1 MKKSPDRSRSQG
13 AVTLETESAFVK
25 RWKCDVPLLHEYL
38 KIYVSYLILFEKRRV
53 SDLAKALSDIE
64 QFDGTDRVLFIRMLA
79 TACRHQVR
87 VLRDPEWEKAITKGV
102 RSFVKSQVKV
112 MEAKKKEILH
122 SIETLSTLLEGMIS
136 NQHRLQESPSPE
148 DVALLDGLEKFRKA
162 VVYKSEHR
170 FLAQRRGYNRLV
182 GYPPEALLVFLLDNV
197 SHRGTISLKL
207 LKAIATFFLTWGF
220 EKTRAFD
227 ELAADV
233 GIRLRQRYRVYQ
245 HRFVFSLT
253 RKGYDISSI

>member
-1 MKKSPDRSRSQG
+1 MKKSPERSPSQG
-13 AVTLETESAFVK
+13 AVTAETQSAFVK
-25 RWKCDVPLLHEYL
+25 RWKCDVPLLHEYF
-38 KIYVSYLILFEKRRV
+38 KMYVSYLILFEKKRV

-64 QFDGTDRVLFIRMLA
+64 QFNGTDRILFIRILA

-102 RSFVKSQVKV
+102 RNFVKSQVKV

-136 NQHRLQESPSPE
+136 NRQRFQESPRPE
-148 DVALLDGLEKFRKA
+148 DVALLRGLENLRKA
-162 VVYKSEHR
+162 VGYKSKPR
-170 FLAQRRGYNRLV
+170 FLTQMRGYNRLV
-182 GYPPEALLVFLLDNV
+182 GYPPEALLVYLLDNV
-197 SHRGTISLKL
+197 SQRNTISLKL
-207 LKAIATFFLTWGF
+207 LEAIATLFLTWGF
-220 EKTRAFD
+220 EKTRAVD
-227 ELAADV
+227 ELAEDV

-253 RKGYDISSI
+253 RKGYDIGSI